1 MKNLFLG
8 FRVKLKI
15 NLQVLLVV
23 ALVVSV
29 AANVF
34 GFVQNQQIAEE
45 AAKSQELVASL
56 QKKVKALE
64 QSTSPFRQSAT
75 SPSREEYLAR
85 RAAQQRKQSSLAR
98 LSAQKG
104 GVESR
109 QAHLDRQEVQRR
121 HQGSAQ
127 AIQ

>member
-1 MKNLFLG
+1 MKLQ
-8 FRVKLKI
+8 I
-15 NLQVLLVV
+15 NLRVLLAV

-29 AANVF
+29 AANIF
-34 GFVQNQQIAEE
+34 GFVHNRQIANE
-45 AAKSQELVASL
+45 AAESQQLVASL

-64 QSTSPFRQSAT
+64 QSTTPSRQSAT
-75 SPSREEYLAR
+75 SLSREEYLAR

-98 LSAQKG
+98 LSARSG
-104 GVESR
+104 EVESR
-109 QAHLDRQEVQRR
+109 QAHIDREAVQRR